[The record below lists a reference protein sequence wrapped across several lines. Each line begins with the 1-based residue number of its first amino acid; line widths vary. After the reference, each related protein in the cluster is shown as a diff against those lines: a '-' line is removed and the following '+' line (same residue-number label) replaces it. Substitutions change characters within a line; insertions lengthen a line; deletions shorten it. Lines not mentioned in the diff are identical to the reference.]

1 VRARANMRTGGNTA
15 ASCASLT
22 GNGRSRLSEC
32 VAWAMTSPKVE
43 FLPVTVASCRN
54 ERDYADLL

>member
-22 GNGRSRLSEC
+22 GNGRSRWLSSL
-32 VAWAMTSPKVE
+32 AT
-43 FLPVTVASCRN
+43 
-54 ERDYADLL
+54 